1 MAFAGSD
8 TKKHILMLLE
18 NNPYPQDTRVRREA
32 KSLVAAG
39 YDVTVISPKGSKKS
53 GADKTSDIVDGVNVL
68 RYPAPLEISGAIGFI
83 IEFAYSLIAASILT
97 LYLYVR
103 KGFDAIHAH
112 NPPDMFVLIAMFYK
126 LLGKRFVFDHHDLS
140 PEMYEAKFP
149 GKSGNLIHKTLLW
162 LERLTFRMSDHVIAT
177 NESYKRFAME
187 RGGKHA
193 EQISIVRNGPDLNRL
208 KLVEQDSDLLAMNKA
223 LFGYVGVMGVQ
234 DGLDYLLRALHE
246 LKTNLNRDDFFAVI
260 IGKGEALEGL
270 RVLAK
275 ELGLEEH
282 VRLTG
287 RVSDEDLLRYLST
300 IHVGTAP
307 DPENGFNEHC
317 TMIKMTEYMALAK
330 PIVAFD
336 LTEHRFTA
344 QDASL
349 YAKPNSELDFARC
362 LMQLMDDPELRSSM
376 GDKGRHR
383 IVNELSWDYSVPHL
397 LGAYEAVFQTAQP
410 ELQVT

>member
-1 MAFAGSD
+1 
-8 TKKHILMLLE
+8 MLLE

-39 YDVTVISPKGSKKS
+39 YDVTVISPKGSQES
-53 GADKTSDIVDGVNVL
+53 GAHKTSDTVDGVHVL
-68 RYPAPLEISGAIGFI
+68 RYPAPPEISGAIGFM
-83 IEFAYSLIAASILT
+83 IEFAYSLIAAAILS
-97 LYLYVR
+97 LYLYIR

-140 PEMYEAKFP
+140 PEMYVAKFP

-187 RGGKHA
+187 RGGKRA

-208 KLVEQDSDLLAMNKA
+208 KLVEKDAELLAKSKT

-234 DGLDYLLRALHE
+234 DGLDYLLRSLHE
-246 LKTNLNRDDFFAVI
+246 LKTSLKRDDFYAVI
-260 IGKGEALEGL
+260 IGKGEALPSL
-270 RVLAK
+270 KKLAK
-275 ELGLEEH
+275 ELELEEQ
-282 VRLTG
+282 VLFTG
-287 RVSDEDLLRYLST
+287 RVSDEDLLRYLSS
-300 IHVGTAP
+300 IDVGTAP

-336 LTEHRFTA
+336 LTEHRFSA
-344 QDASL
+344 QDAAL
-349 YAKPNSELDFARC
+349 YAKANSELDFARC
-362 LMQLMDDPELRSSM
+362 LETFMDDSELRTRM

-397 LGAYEAVFQTAQP
+397 LGAYEAVFQTVRT
-410 ELQVT
+410 ELSST